1 MTIFYIPNLIQYLN
15 LTTILLTVYRQQI
28 SRFLRQMLS
37 NGINNRQINYK
48 SILKI
53 NKQAL
58 ALSALL
64 PTKFLITQH
73 NHTGSAW
80 GQMSG
85 YSSDAQKA
93 QVMLVSRGIML
104 LQRVND
110 HLYRLM
116 YVQPSALKHFCVFN
130 YWWLMLPFTVVYPS
144 YEKWRLPGC
153 AWSRVLLLVV
163 RFRLMKLWLI
173 CSHRSR
179 IWLSVWFKCQIQLYV
194 IGRF

>member
-1 MTIFYIPNLIQYLN
+1 MYTENKTCIYIWVIGNTIKLLISMLITYWLF
-15 LTTILLTVYRQQI
+15 ISLLV
-28 SRFLRQMLS
+28 
-37 NGINNRQINYK
+37 
-48 SILKI
+48 
-53 NKQAL
+53 
-58 ALSALL
+58 
-64 PTKFLITQH
+64 LITQH

-116 YVQPSALKHFCVFN
+116 YVQPSALKHFCLFN

-179 IWLSVWFKCQIQLYV
+179 IWLAVWFKCQIQLYV
-194 IGRF
+194 IGWF